1 MGIFRPCIGACL
13 LIGAQFLMTS
23 SSAARPVQTLPP
35 IQLGMIEAMSGP
47 FANAGEAVQRNM
59 QWAIEKVN
67 ARGGVKVAEGRR
79 LLQLK
84 VFDNKQA
91 VDESLLQLRAL
102 TDQQIPF
109 VLQGNSSAVA
119 AGLLDAINKHNDRSA
134 ERVLFLNYS
143 AVDPQLT
150 NEKCSFWH
158 FRFDAHAD
166 MRMHALTE
174 VIRQDNRA
182 KKIYLIGQDYSFGRQ
197 VAQAAR
203 TQLAS
208 KRPDISIVG
217 EELHP
222 IGKVKDFAPYI
233 SKIRASGADA
243 VITGNWGNDLTLLV
257 KAAREAGLLL
267 RFYTFYGNG
276 LGAPAA
282 LGEAG
287 VGRVRAV
294 AEWHSNVGNLGKHSP
309 TLATNNAT
317 KNSATSDAFY
327 AAFRQRYP
335 AAKDDYVH
343 LRMQVMIEMLV
354 AAIEKAGSTDAVKVA
369 YALEGAQFSN
379 GFHQAQMRKQDHQL
393 LQPLYVSVMAKQSD
407 GNIRFDN
414 EGSGFGFKTELFLNQ
429 EQSSLPS
436 TCQMRRF

>member
-13 LIGAQFLMTS
+13 LIGAQLLMTS

-309 TLATNNAT
+309 TLATSNAT

-407 GNIRFDN
+407 GNIRFAN

>member
-13 LIGAQFLMTS
+13 LIGAQLLMTS

-294 AEWHSNVGNLGKHSP
+294 AEWHSNVGNLGKHSS
-309 TLATNNAT
+309 TLATSNAT